1 MSENR
6 HYPVKS
12 NKRSPQKRHHPPS
25 QYKSRNR
32 PTANQNFF
40 QGNIANN
47 MNFGG
52 QGHDLSGYVQR
63 TLVMKDRHG
72 NVQIAKEKQFFNS
85 SKNGMSIRVHDDEKD

>member
-1 MSENR
+1 MNQKR
-6 HYPVKS
+6 HYPVS
-12 NKRSPQKRHHPPS
+12 NQKRHPAKKHHHTKRKRPNHHPP
-25 QYKSRNR
+25 QTNL
-32 PTANQNFF
+32 F

-72 NVQIAKEKQFFNS
+72 NIQIAKEKQFFNS
-85 SKNGMSIRVHDDEKD
+85 SKNGMRVRVYDDDKE

>member
-1 MSENR
+1 MKQRR
-6 HYPVKS
+6 HYPVS
-12 NKRSPQKRHHPPS
+12 AQKRHPTKKHHHTKGKRPSHNPP
-25 QYKSRNR
+25 Q
-32 PTANQNFF
+32 AGLF
-40 QGNIANN
+40 QGNLVNN

-85 SKNGMSIRVHDDEKD
+85 SKNGIYVKVRDDEKY